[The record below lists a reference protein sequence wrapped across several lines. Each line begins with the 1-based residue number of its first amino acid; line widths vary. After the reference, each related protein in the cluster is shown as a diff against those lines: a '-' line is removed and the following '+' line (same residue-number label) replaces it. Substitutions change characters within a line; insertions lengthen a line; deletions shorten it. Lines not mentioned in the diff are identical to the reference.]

1 MLICVG
7 KNCVFQSQ
15 IIKILD
21 LDFVLFLHTAMLK
34 RIPKTDSYS

>member
-15 IIKILD
+15 IIKIYNLGI
-21 LDFVLFLHTAMLK
+21 VLFLHTAMLK